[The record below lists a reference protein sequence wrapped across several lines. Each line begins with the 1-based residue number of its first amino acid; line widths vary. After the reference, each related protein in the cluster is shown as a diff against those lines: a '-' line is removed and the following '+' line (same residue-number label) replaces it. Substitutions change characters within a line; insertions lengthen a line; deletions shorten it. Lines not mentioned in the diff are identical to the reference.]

1 MSSVTVSAPVTVTL
15 RPPVGGFRRA
25 DLEFHGLDHSRASFT
40 ARLFFD
46 QPGADVD
53 TPLDDAHGYAGFFT
67 IFGHGGCA
75 GDEGHCEVPT
85 ERRPFDLRPA
95 HQLTPATKRVVV
107 TQALRRALQGSG
119 SGTLQLTIVP
129 VLREEIAAYLG
140 SELTSDLLSFDRVDL
155 LTYQ

>member
-1 MSSVTVSAPVTVTL
+1 MSSVAVSAPVTVAL
-15 RPPVGGFRRA
+15 QPPAGGFRRA

-40 ARLFFD
+40 ARLFFN
-46 QPGADVD
+46 QPDAEVS
-53 TPLDDAHGYAGFFT
+53 TPTDDAHGYAGSFT

-107 TQALRRALQGSG
+107 TSALRRALQGSDA
-119 SGTLQLTIVP
+119 LELTIVP
-129 VLREEIAAYLG
+129 VLREEI
-140 SELTSDLLSFDRVDL
+140 
-155 LTYQ
+155 

>member
-1 MSSVTVSAPVTVTL
+1 MTSVTVSAPVTVTL
-15 RPPVGGFRRA
+15 RPPAGGFRRA

-40 ARLFFD
+40 ARLFFN
-46 QPGADVD
+46 QPDADVD
-53 TPLDDAHGYAGFFT
+53 TPLDEAHGYAGFFT

-75 GDEGHCEVPT
+75 GDEGHCDVPT

-107 TQALRRALQGSG
+107 TDALRRALRSG
-119 SGTLQLTIVP
+119 GTLQLTIVP
-129 VLREEIAAYLG
+129 VLREEIATYLG
-140 SELTSDLLSFDRVDL
+140 SDLTTDLLSFDRADL